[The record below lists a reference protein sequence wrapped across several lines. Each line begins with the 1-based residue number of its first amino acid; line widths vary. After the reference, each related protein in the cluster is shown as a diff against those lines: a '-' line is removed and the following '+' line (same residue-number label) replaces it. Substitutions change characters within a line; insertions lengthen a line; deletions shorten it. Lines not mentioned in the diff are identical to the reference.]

1 MGIPKT
7 LLNDLERIPADR
19 PVALLI
25 RHAARFP
32 IPDPA
37 RSLEILLTEE
47 GVRDAEELGAI
58 VGKSMPVGKGL
69 PAGRLLAPPVDRCL
83 STANAIARGAGWQKQ
98 AQPDDRLSHAY
109 IVPVWE
115 KVASGDTSKKVPLQ
129 VRIILDLLLESP
141 LGRPRLDV
149 MATHDS
155 VVAVMANI
163 LLRAPVLAENWPG
176 FLEGLFA
183 WRDSGEAVLLWRGEE
198 RRIPLVS
205 GHALEV

>member
-1 MGIPKT
+1 MGIPKS

-19 PVALLI
+19 PVALLL

-32 IPDPA
+32 IPDQA

-47 GVRDAEELGAI
+47 GMRDAEELGAI
-58 VGKSMPVGKGL
+58 LGKRMPG
-69 PAGRLLAPPVDRCL
+69 GRLLAPQVDRCL
-83 STANAIARGAGWQKQ
+83 ATANAIAIGAGWQKQ
-98 AQPDDRLSHAY
+98 AQPDDRLSHAF

-115 KVASGDTSKKVPLQ
+115 RVAAGEEMKKMPLQ
-129 VRIILDLLLESP
+129 VRIILDLMLESP
-141 LGRPRLDV
+141 RGRPRLDV

-155 VVAVMANI
+155 VMAVMAYT

-183 WRDSGEAVLLWRGEE
+183 WQDEGHAAILWRGEE

-205 GHALEV
+205 GHALEI